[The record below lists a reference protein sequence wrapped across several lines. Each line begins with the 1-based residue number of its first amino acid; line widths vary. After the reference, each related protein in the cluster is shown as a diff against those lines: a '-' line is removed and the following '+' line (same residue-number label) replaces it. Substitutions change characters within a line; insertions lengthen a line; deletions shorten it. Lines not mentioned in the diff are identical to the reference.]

1 MIGIFSNCS
10 DMKGKLLATSIL
22 LLICVLVGC
31 SSKNTDNDNIEK
43 LDNVSITTTESED
56 SASNFND
63 NKQNESVADSSVIST
78 ASNTSKND
86 NSSNADTNN
95 NTDSNKSKSES
106 SRTVTDNS
114 KADVKEV
121 SSIVTDEEQYNK
133 GLNALDNSEWDTAI
147 SVFGDID
154 YKDSKELLEKA
165 KREKGMHENADY
177 DFLDAISEAVMKR
190 YEVSQK
196 TSDLEKCLSY
206 ETEMLSGFKDKSFYD
221 ENLKNLALD
230 YISGVEME
238 KESLSL
244 DEGSQQLKLY
254 EGKAKRFETLVK
266 LTDNYGLLADNVDY
280 KVNYYN
286 QAEERTQKYNA
297 LKEIEEDLG
306 NQLVGDNVRC
316 EFIDDYT
323 GRLYIVNHTSY
334 TYDLKMHFIHYDE
347 NNNIIETFTKTYSD
361 VEAGCGYNLDFYF
374 PMESANVKWYTE
386 EYIK

>member
-196 TSDLEKCLSY
+196 TNDLEKCLSY

>member
-1 MIGIFSNCS
+1 MSSIFSKYS

-31 SSKNTDNDNIEK
+31 SSKNTDNDNIKK
-43 LDNVSITTTESED
+43 LDNVSITATESED
-56 SASNFND
+56 SASSFND
-63 NKQNESVADSSVIST
+63 KQNESIADSSVIST
-78 ASNTSKND
+78 ASNSSEKD
-86 NSSNADTNN
+86 NSSNANTINSTN
-95 NTDSNKSKSES
+95 SNKSKSES
-106 SRTVTDNS
+106 SSTGTDNS

-147 SVFGDID
+147 SIFGEID

-177 DFLDAISEAVMKR
+177 DFLGAISEAVMKR
-190 YEVSQK
+190 YEVAQK

-206 ETEMLSGFKDKSFYD
+206 EIEMLSGFKDKTFYD

-244 DEGSQQLKLY
+244 DEGSQQLKSY

-266 LTDNYGLLADNVDY
+266 LTDNYGVLADNVDY

-286 QAEERTQKYNA
+286 QAEEKTRQYNA

-347 NNNIIETFTKTYSD
+347 NNNIIDTFTKTYSD